1 MVWLIVYSSPLT
13 SLVLQTQH
21 YNIHQQNH
29 QLYYPS
35 MVPWFFIIFF
45 LHLLKLLPSNLSLWL
60 FPYIKSPPLGE
71 RRVIG
76 TNIHRKDEQDVSER
90 KKRSSRVEGFRGLQF
105 TGGGRRVKAVDSLW
119 LSNPLIPGLWSG
131 IGGAKE
137 GADPSLCPLSV
148 KASP

>member
-1 MVWLIVYSSPLT
+1 MVET
-13 SLVLQTQH
+13 
-21 YNIHQQNH
+21 
-29 QLYYPS
+29 
-35 MVPWFFIIFF
+35 WFFDLSVTTHVNKIANFIIRPRLPGFKMCYIFSYIF
-45 LHLLKLLPSNLSLWL
+45 LKSLPSNGCLWL
-60 FPYIKSPPLGE
+60 LPYIRCPPLGE

-90 KKRSSRVEGFRGLQF
+90 KKGSGRVEGFRGLQF

-131 IGGAKE
+131 IGGAEE

-148 KASP
+148 KASR